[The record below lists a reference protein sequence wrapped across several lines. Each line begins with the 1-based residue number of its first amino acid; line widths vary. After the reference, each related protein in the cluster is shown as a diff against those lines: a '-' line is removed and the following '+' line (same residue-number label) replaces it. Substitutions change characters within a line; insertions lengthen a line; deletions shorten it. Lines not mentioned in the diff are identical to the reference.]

1 MAFTILY
8 CIGSLS
14 TKGGTE
20 RVLSTKTKFFA
31 EQEGMN
37 IHIATNDICKQP
49 AYVFSSQIIIHSMG
63 ATVSLPK
70 RRLPIVTNWRYKK
83 QLYKQYENLMRE
95 ISPNL
100 VIVLERG
107 TDDFYVPKICHK
119 LGIPVAREFH
129 FAKAAVYERSTL
141 MSIFE
146 RKKYLFDYSRIF
158 SAFDNYDYMLLL
170 TKKDQIEGKYNNK
183 TVVIPNVVQLK
194 DVSILPNYHSKS
206 VISVGSMYDKRKGFE
221 QLVEIWSAIIE
232 RYPDWKLNI
241 YGEGKERKNIQQMI
255 DRSNLSSNVILH
267 GSVDDIDNAYLNS
280 SFYVSASIAEGLPM
294 VLIEAMNYG
303 LPCIAYD
310 CPTGPSDIITDGVD
324 GSLVKL
330 YDRVVLKETIIN
342 YIENIEMVEKMG
354 VNAKEKAKTFS
365 PDNIIP
371 QWVSFF
377 KSVDKF
383 S

>member
-20 RVLSTKTKFFA
+20 RVLSTITKFFV

-37 IHIATNDICKQP
+37 IHIATNDICEQT
-49 AYVFSSQIIIHSMG
+49 AYKFSSSIMIHSMG
-63 ATVSLPK
+63 DTVSLPCI
-70 RRLPIVTNWRYKK
+70 RIPIVTNWIYKK
-83 QLYKQYENLMRE
+83 LFYKQYEKLMQE
-95 ISPNL
+95 ISPDL

-107 TDDFYVPKICHK
+107 TDDFYIPTICHR

-129 FAKAAVYERSTL
+129 FAKAAVYERSKL
-141 MSIFE
+141 MGLFE
-146 RKKYLFDYSRIF
+146 RIKYLFDYSRIF

-170 TKKDQIEGKYNNK
+170 TKKDQIEGKYSNK
-183 TVVIPNVVQLK
+183 TVVIPNVVQLR
-194 DVSILPNYHSKS
+194 DVSIIPNYYSKS
-206 VISVGSMYDKRKGFE
+206 VISVGSMYDKRKGFD
-221 QLVEIWSAIIE
+221 QLVEIWLDIIKL
-232 RYPDWKLNI
+232 YPDWKLNI
-241 YGEGKERKNIQQMI
+241 YGDGKERENIQRMI
-255 DRSNLSSNVILH
+255 DDNSLSSSIILH
-267 GSVDDIDNAYLNS
+267 GAVDDIDSAYLNS

-330 YDRVVLKETIIN
+330 YDKVALKQAILN
-342 YIENIEMVEKMG
+342 YIRDIEMVKEMG
-354 VNAKEKAKTFS
+354 ANAKMKAKKFS
-365 PDNIIP
+365 PENIIP
-371 QWVSFF
+371 LWISFF
-377 KSVDKF
+377 KSVNKL
-383 S
+383 